1 MRRGEHGGIFFRL
14 LSLLLFLGFLA
25 LLYVA
30 RHPLMRLAGQ
40 FWVVDEPAA
49 QSDALI
55 VLGDDNYAA
64 DRAFHAAE
72 LYREGIAP
80 VVVASGRM
88 LRQNVSMADVME
100 RDLESFG
107 VPAASIVKLTHRSE
121 NTREEAVEAARL
133 IQTRGW
139 KRVLVV
145 TSNYHARRARFI
157 YRRVLPSSVSLRV
170 SGARDSEFDPSRWW
184 QTRLGQKRFMSEL
197 AGYLVARWELRSKPA
212 PQNETAFVISRAR
225 SCWPGAG
232 RQAPRDSRFPLPY
245 RIGNTPGLRGSPS
258 EPAHTIVRKIPSSP
272 GCICRSLVATEFSV
286 GGKTCGVN
294 LKIQDRRRLPPKF
307 QHRGREWSQSCEA
320 WRG

>member
-1 MRRGEHGGIFFRL
+1 VRRGDRGGIFFRL
-14 LSLLLFLGFLA
+14 LFLLLFFGFLA
-25 LLYVA
+25 LLYVV

-72 LYREGIAP
+72 LYREGVAP

-88 LRQNVSMADVME
+88 LRQNVDMAEVME
-100 RDLESFG
+100 HDLESFG
-107 VPAASIVKLTHRSE
+107 VPATSIVKLRHRAE

-133 IQTRGW
+133 IQTHGW

-157 YRRVLPSSVSLRV
+157 YGRVLPSSVSLRV

-184 QTRLGQKRFMSEL
+184 QTRQGQKLFMSEL
-197 AGYLVARWELRSKPA
+197 AGYLVARWELRRRPA
-212 PQNETAFVISRAR
+212 PENETAFANSRAR
-225 SCWPGAG
+225 TLMAKGLYAGA
-232 RQAPRDSRFPLPY
+232 
-245 RIGNTPGLRGSPS
+245 T
-258 EPAHTIVRKIPSSP
+258 
-272 GCICRSLVATEFSV
+272 
-286 GGKTCGVN
+286 
-294 LKIQDRRRLPPKF
+294 
-307 QHRGREWSQSCEA
+307 
-320 WRG
+320 

>member
-1 MRRGEHGGIFFRL
+1 VSRREHGGIFFRVL
-14 LSLLLFLGFLA
+14 FLLFFFGFLA
-25 LLYVA
+25 VLYAA
-30 RHPLMRLAGQ
+30 RHPLLRFAGQ

-72 LYREGIAP
+72 LYREGVTP

-100 RDLESFG
+100 HDLKSFG
-107 VPAASIVKLTHRSE
+107 VPASSIVKLAHRAQ

-133 IQTRGW
+133 IQARGW

-157 YRRVLPSSVSLRV
+157 YERVLPSGVGLRV

-184 QTRLGQKRFMSEL
+184 QTRQGQKLFMSEL
-197 AGYLVARWELRSKPA
+197 AGYLVARWELRSRPA
-212 PQNETAFVISRAR
+212 PENETAFVTSHAR
-225 SCWPGAG
+225 S
-232 RQAPRDSRFPLPY
+232 
-245 RIGNTPGLRGSPS
+245 
-258 EPAHTIVRKIPSSP
+258 
-272 GCICRSLVATEFSV
+272 
-286 GGKTCGVN
+286 
-294 LKIQDRRRLPPKF
+294 
-307 QHRGREWSQSCEA
+307 
-320 WRG
+320 